1 MGFRAVKSL
10 GWQWQKTRVQGP
22 PRALDCQHRQPR
34 GLARFKLGSA
44 GGPRGTGPH
53 VRLTLSPSHSA
64 AVTGSQGPAAAF
76 FSVWPTSKGMKCQKG
91 LKTVS
96 GAKAGPPPR
105 PTRGFS
111 RRRALLAR
119 ARGWPQ
125 GRDFPN
131 IRCAPRRAAPLS
143 AARREGRGNPT
154 RPRRTGGNRA
164 HATTPVPSPELPHR
178 DPGGEAKNLGHRP
191 GGLHNVLD
199 HGPGPPSRGYLGA
212 GQALQRVGELPGG
225 RPHRDGNTAGVRG
238 PPVPPEGPEHR
249 PLPRHAVVGDPIA
262 TAASAAVF
270 LILGPGRPAHG
281 EGLSRG
287 SPPAGW

>member
-1 MGFRAVKSL
+1 MPKRAENGLRSES
-10 GWQWQKTRVQGP
+10 RPPRGP
-22 PRALDCQHRQPR
+22 PAVSPDAAPFSPVRA
-34 GLARFKLGSA
+34 A
-44 GGPRGTGPH
+44 GRKAET
-53 VRLTLSPSHSA
+53 S
-64 AVTGSQGPAAAF
+64 
-76 FSVWPTSKGMKCQKG
+76 PTS
-91 LKTVS
+91 
-96 GAKAGPPPR
+96 GAR
-105 PTRGFS
+105 RG
-111 RRRALLAR
+111 
-119 ARGWPQ
+119 
-125 GRDFPN
+125 
-131 IRCAPRRAAPLS
+131 AAPLS

-212 GQALQRVGELPGG
+212 GQALQRVRELPGG